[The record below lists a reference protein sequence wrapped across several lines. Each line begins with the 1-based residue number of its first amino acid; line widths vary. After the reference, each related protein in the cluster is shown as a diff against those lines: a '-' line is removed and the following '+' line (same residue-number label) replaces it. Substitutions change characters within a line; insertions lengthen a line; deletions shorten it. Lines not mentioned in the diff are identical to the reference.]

1 MEEYSPAII
10 ERKWQQLWQQQQ
22 TFRTAEAD
30 DKPKFYVL
38 DMFPYPS
45 GDGLHVGHVEGY
57 TATDI
62 VARYKRMRGFNV
74 LHPMGW
80 DAFGLPAEQYA
91 IKTGTHPAETTA
103 RNVKRFRVQL
113 DALGFSYD
121 WEREVNTTDPDYYR
135 WTQWIFQQ
143 LFKRGLA
150 YQSEE
155 FVNFCPELGT
165 VLANEEVIDGKSEV
179 GGFAVIKKPMR
190 QWVLKITAYA
200 ERLLADLDTLAWPE
214 SVKEMQRNWIG
225 KSHGAEIKFAL
236 ADERDVYFTV
246 FSTRPDT
253 LFGATFCVLAPEHP
267 LVAKVCTAEQ
277 RHAVDVY
284 VQEALRISERERELA
299 SGKKTSV
306 AGDKLGVYSGGYA
319 LNPVNGERLPIY
331 IASYVLMSYG
341 HGAIMAVPAHDE
353 RDHQFA
359 RRHALPIRRVIS
371 GGDDDIE
378 QVAWTG
384 GGTCINSQFL
394 DGMSSS
400 QAIEAMCAW
409 LEQHDCGRR
418 TTNYKLR
425 DWLFARQRYWGEP
438 FPLFHDN
445 AGKPVLV
452 QEDELPVLLPDLRDF
467 RPGETGESPLSRCE
481 EFMVYHRDGKR
492 GRRESNTMPQ
502 WAGSCWYYLRFVDPR
517 NREQA
522 WDKDKERHW
531 LPVDLYV
538 GGVEHAVL
546 HLLYARFWH
555 KVLFDLGYVST
566 DEPFQRLVN
575 QGTILG
581 TNGEKMS
588 KSRGNVINPDDVIA
602 QWGAD
607 ALRLYEM
614 FMGPLEATKPWQ
626 TNGIVGCQRFLKK
639 VWRFFTTT
647 DFVSDATAISAA
659 CQRSLH
665 KLIRDVSADTEKLRF
680 NTAIA
685 HMMEFMNIVT
695 RETSPLARDEIKK
708 FLLLLAPYAPHI
720 CEELWQ
726 RLGHTQS
733 LAYEAWPEFDPQLVS
748 EEQVTLSIQVNGR
761 HRLALQVSPDC
772 PQAEVE
778 RLARAKKSV
787 GNALADRKVVKKIFV
802 KNKILNFVVSKPD

>member
-1 MEEYSPAII
+1 MASLEEYSPAHV
-10 ERKWQQLWQQQQ
+10 ERKWQQHWQQQHA
-22 TFRTAEAD
+22 FRTAEHP

-62 VARYKRMRGFNV
+62 IARFKRMRGFNV

-91 IKTGTHPAETTA
+91 IKTGTHPAQTTA
-103 RNVKRFRVQL
+103 RNVKRFREQL
-113 DALGFSYD
+113 TALGFSYD
-121 WEREVNTTDPDYYR
+121 WEREINTTDPAYYR

-143 LFKRGLA
+143 LFKQGLA

-155 FVNFCPELGT
+155 FVNFCPKLGT

-179 GGFAVIKKPMR
+179 GGFEVIKKPMR

-200 ERLLADLDTLAWPE
+200 ERLLADLDALDWPE

-225 KSHGAEIKFAL
+225 KSYGAEIEFKL
-236 ADERDVYFTV
+236 ADDNDASFTV

-267 LVAKVCTAEQ
+267 LVERVCSPAQ
-277 RHAVDVY
+277 RNAVDAY
-284 VQEALRISERERELA
+284 VQEALRTSERDRA
-299 SGKKTSV
+299 A
-306 AGDKLGVYSGGYA
+306 AGDKHGVFSGGYA
-319 LNPVNGERLPIY
+319 LNPVNNEHVPIY

-359 RRHALPIRRVIS
+359 RLHDLPIRCVIT
-371 GGDDDIE
+371 GGDVDIMQE
-378 QVAWTG
+378 AWTG
-384 GGTCINSQFL
+384 DGVCINSQFL
-394 DGMSSS
+394 DGLSSS
-400 QAIEAMCAW
+400 AAITAMCDW
-409 LEQHDCGRR
+409 LEQHKCGRH
-418 TTNYKLR
+418 TVNYKLR

-438 FPLFHDN
+438 FPLFHDHE
-445 AGKPVLV
+445 GKAVLV
-452 QEDELPVLLPDLRDF
+452 DENELPVLLPDLLDF

-481 EFMVYHRDGKR
+481 EFMVYDKDGKR

-502 WAGSCWYYLRFVDPR
+502 WAGSCWYYLRFIDPH
-517 NREQA
+517 NTQQA
-522 WDKDKERHW
+522 WDKHKEQRW

-555 KVLFDLGYVST
+555 KVLFDLGHVST
-566 DEPFQRLVN
+566 TEPFQRLVN

-607 ALRLYEM
+607 SLRLYEM

-626 TNGIVGCQRFLKK
+626 TNGIIGCQRFLKK

-647 DFVSDATAISAA
+647 EFADNDKSMSMPLKRA
-659 CQRSLH
+659 LH
-665 KLIRDVSADTEKLRF
+665 RLIREVTDDTEKLRF

-685 HMMEFMNIVT
+685 HMMEFMNIAT
-695 RETSPLARDEIKK
+695 KTTDKFARTEMEK

-726 RLGHTQS
+726 RLGHEQS
-733 LAYEAWPEFDPQLVS
+733 LTQATWPAFDPALAS

-761 HRLALQVSPDC
+761 HRCAVQVDKDCVQDKVEELALVNS
-772 PQAEVE
+772 
-778 RLARAKKSV
+778 SV
-787 GNALADRKVVKKIFV
+787 RNALAERKIVKKIFV
-802 KNKILNFVVSKPD
+802 KNKILNFVISS

>member
-1 MEEYSPAII
+1 MEDYSPAQI
-10 ERKWQQLWQQQQ
+10 ERKWQRHWQQRQA
-22 TFRTAEAD
+22 FRTPATAN
-30 DKPKFYVL
+30 KPKFYVL

-62 VARYKRMRGFNV
+62 VARYKRMCGFNV

-91 IKTGTHPAETTA
+91 LKTGTHPAETTA
-103 RNVKRFRVQL
+103 RNVRRFREQL
-113 DALGFSYD
+113 TSLGLSYD
-121 WEREVNTTDPDYYR
+121 WEREINTTDPAYYR

-143 LFKRGLA
+143 LFKQGLA

-179 GGFAVIKKPMR
+179 GGFKVIKKPMR
-190 QWVLKITAYA
+190 QWMLKITAYA
-200 ERLLADLDTLAWPE
+200 ERLLTDLDTLDWPE
-214 SVKEMQRNWIG
+214 SLKEMQRNWIG
-225 KSHGAEIKFAL
+225 KSHGAEIIFKL
-236 ADERDVYFTV
+236 ADDSGLNFTV

-267 LVAKVCTAEQ
+267 LLEHICSDVQRSTVAT
-277 RHAVDVY
+277 Y
-284 VQEALRISERERELA
+284 VQQALHTSERQRVA
-299 SGKKTSV
+299 
-306 AGDKLGVYSGGYA
+306 AGDKHGVFSGGYA
-319 LNPVNGERLPIY
+319 LNPVNNERVPIY
-331 IASYVLMSYG
+331 VASYVLMSYG

-359 RRHALPIRRVIS
+359 RQHDLPIREVIS
-371 GGDDDIE
+371 GSKTDTAQE
-378 QVAWTG
+378 AWTG
-384 GGTCINSQFL
+384 DGVCTNSQFL

-400 QAIEAMCAW
+400 AAITAMCDW
-409 LEQHDCGRR
+409 LERHKHGRR
-418 TTNYKLR
+418 TTSYKLR

-438 FPLFHDN
+438 FPLFHDHT
-445 AGKPVLV
+445 GKAVLV
-452 QEDELPVLLPDLRDF
+452 DESELPVLLPDLRDF
-467 RPGETGESPLSRCE
+467 RPGETGTSPLSRCD
-481 EFMVYHRDGKR
+481 EFMFYNRDGKR

-502 WAGSCWYYLRFVDPR
+502 WAGSCWYYLRFIDPR
-517 NREQA
+517 NDQQA

-531 LPVDLYV
+531 MPVDLYV

-555 KVLFDLGYVST
+555 KVLFDLGHVST
-566 DEPFQRLVN
+566 PEPFQRLVN

-607 ALRLYEM
+607 SLRLYEM
-614 FMGPLEATKPWQ
+614 FMGPLEAAKPWQ
-626 TNGIVGCQRFLKK
+626 TNGIIGCQRFLKK
-639 VWRFFTTT
+639 IWRFFTTT
-647 DFVSDATAISAA
+647 EFDNENTTTASPL
-659 CQRSLH
+659 QRTLH
-665 KLIRDVSADTEKLRF
+665 KLIRDVSYDTEKLRF

-685 HMMEFMNIVT
+685 HMMEFMNT
-695 RETSPLARDEIKK
+695 ASKTKNQLPRAEIERL
-708 FLLLLAPYAPHI
+708 LLLLAPYAPHI

-726 RLGHTQS
+726 RLGHEQS
-733 LAYEAWPEFDPQLVS
+733 IMTETWPTFDPALTC
-748 EEQVTLSIQVNGR
+748 ETQVTMSVQINGR
-761 HRLALQVSPDC
+761 HRLAVQVDKDC
-772 PQAEVE
+772 GQDSVE
-778 RLARAKKSV
+778 EL
-787 GNALADRKVVKKIFV
+787 ALANPNVRNAIAERKIAKKIFV
-802 KNKILNFVVSKPD
+802 KNKIINFVVS